1 MTGSPTVAF
10 PGSSTTVGTGAGST
24 WNGVSANALP
34 HVRRTVKAPGSSPRG
49 TVNDTTGPPGWPG
62 CTVTETDSPPT
73 CTIGPHCSGKSD
85 PRAVTGASTLPCP
98 GSNTT
103 VGTGVGSTSKR
114 ASADVSP
121 HVRRT
126 ATPPG
131 SWSFGT
137 VNDTIGPPGL
147 LSGWTV
153 TGTDCPPTCTTGGH
167 CRESRCRWRSPTSQP
182 APTWDPERLRAPAQ
196 AAPGTGLPRTRRHTS
211 RGRSWCPAAG
221 PAAP

>member
-98 GSNTT
+98 GSRPT

-167 CRESRCRWRSPTSQP
+167 CREVGAAGGHRRPNLPRRGIQNDS
-182 APTWDPERLRAPAQ
+182 PAQ

-211 RGRSWCPAAG
+211 RGRSLVLPAAG